1 VVRRGSYWEHFV
13 LDADGL
19 YLALLVVTLAA
30 LVCAPMVRDSASLAS
45 PRHSP
50 QDVRNRGAGP
60 PKGTSSMR
68 IAVAGGTGV
77 AGRLVVEEAAA
88 RGYHAVVLARSA
100 GVDLVTGRGLPESLR
115 GADALID
122 VSNVQTVSRRRSR
135 RFFRNATENLLRSSA
150 QAGVRHLV
158 TLSIVGIDRVD
169 FGYYEGKRIQE
180 ALVESGDTP
189 YSILRATQFFEF
201 PGQLLQR
208 SPGPVAVVSG
218 DPAGRLPE
226 LGGPEVLELPDMAR
240 SVLHATGRR
249 AFLYGVRLPGSVG
262 RAMATGG
269 LLPEPGGPRSVL
281 TFDQWL
287 RATVA

>member
-1 VVRRGSYWEHFV
+1 
-13 LDADGL
+13 
-19 YLALLVVTLAA
+19 
-30 LVCAPMVRDSASLAS
+30 
-45 PRHSP
+45 
-50 QDVRNRGAGP
+50 
-60 PKGTSSMR
+60 MR

-77 AGRLVVEEAAA
+77 VGRLVMEEAAA
-88 RGYHAVVLARSA
+88 RGCQAVVLARSA
-100 GVDLVTGRGLPESLR
+100 GVDLVTGRGLPESVR

-122 VSNVQTVSRRRSR
+122 VSNVQTVSRRRST
-135 RFFRNATENLLRSSA
+135 RFFRNATENLLRSSP

-208 SPGPVAVVSG
+208 SPGPVAVVPRMRTQPVAAAEVARQLVDAASG

-226 LGGPEVLELPDMAR
+226 LGGPEVLELPDMAK
-240 SVLHATGRR
+240 SVLRATGRR
-249 AFLYGVRLPGSVG
+249 ALLYSLRLPGSAG

-269 LLPEPGGPRSVL
+269 LLPEPGGSRSVL